1 MRLRRREVLAAGVV
15 AALAGCVDGDDPD
28 GGSPTDATETGT
40 GSGAGSPMDIMK
52 TGTGSGAGSQTD
64 TTKTKS
70 QMDTADLA
78 LREANVTGVELEP
91 TDGRTFDVGVTLIHD
106 DDGEEGYANW
116 WQAETLDG
124 ERLGRRDLAHA
135 HGTREFTRSA
145 DIDVPEDISCV
156 AVRGHDQTHDYGGQ
170 AMLVDVDSGETIA
183 KRQGVEP
190 IGFSLAD
197 CP

>member
-15 AALAGCVDGDDPD
+15 AALAGCVDGDDPE
-28 GGSPTDATETGT
+28 GGSPTEV
-40 GSGAGSPMDIMK
+40 
-52 TGTGSGAGSQTD
+52 
-64 TTKTKS
+64 TKTES
-70 QMDTADLA
+70 PTDTADLD

-124 ERLGRRDLAHA
+124 ERLGRRDLSHA

-145 DIDVPEDISCV
+145 DIDVPEDVSCV
-156 AVRGHDQTHDYGGQ
+156 VVRGHDRTHQYGGQ
-170 AMLVDVDSGETIA
+170 AMLVDVDSGETTA
-183 KRQGVEP
+183 RRQGVEP
-190 IGFSLAD
+190 IGFSSAD
-197 CP
+197 CPYTG